1 MMPTAYE
8 IGEIKIR
15 RGRSMSVSLN
25 DFRDDPFYVDEDQQA
40 LMDECIDESSDQR
53 LDMARIA
60 LEAIPDVSVK
70 AVADALSLTLY
81 QVVSV
86 CRGMNGRHN
95 KMKRKGVSKGIELS
109 HYSREEILA
118 QIDAATL
125 KGWE

>member
-25 DFRDDPFYVDEDQQA
+25 DFREDPFYIDEDAQA
-40 LMDECIDESSDQR
+40 LLDECYDESSDQR

-60 LEAIPDVSVK
+60 LEVMPDVSCK
-70 AVADALSLTLY
+70 AVADALDLSLF

-86 CRGMNGRHN
+86 SNGRHN
-95 KMKRKGVSKGIELS
+95 KAKRKSVNKGME
-109 HYSREEILA
+109 YNEYTRDQILA
-118 QIDAATL
+118 AIDAATL